1 MSVRRVARTLALALA
16 LSVFAPAI
24 ASAQSSIEQIVPKN
38 LTPQTGSSTTFQVA
52 VSPADNTGWD
62 AGTYTITLIAADPT
76 GSTVAT
82 SAPFTADQPAT
93 PAQTTMLFVDL
104 QLPNGYVGPL
114 VVHAHLDHGKTS
126 EDSLPAGIVVGG
138 SAGSA
143 AANVAVVPAA
153 SPAPGQVPAP
163 GGAPPSPSPSS
174 APAGPLATAAPT
186 RQPAQYSGSLS
197 ANQAYGPA
205 QTESGVLN
213 VSGKF
218 ANNASITAAAGLAN
232 TPGNQ
237 KPLITFQTST
247 LLASVGTISPTFDRD
262 AFAGPTGT
270 GISLKTT
277 WDNSLFALQ
286 GAAISGNHDTV
297 NPYEMEA
304 LSYGFP
310 LWGSPAELTGGYE
323 DIYGPS
329 QPGPFFLRDGTFL
342 GFGDDVHAP
351 HSSFT
356 YGVHYGFTL
365 YHDDL
370 NDIDRSGDVFDF
382 SLGFKINKA
391 QVSMT
396 YVRGTPYFANA
407 SAPGVTPD
415 RETETAAVTVPL
427 GVLQVTLGA
436 TVYRDDLPG
445 STVLQTTH
453 YATENLGIT
462 DPLKNGDVLSFQA
475 VNGVQHQ
482 TGDPVSPFSGND
494 GTTFAYTTKRGAY
507 ALQYT
512 LADTETR
519 DNAGDL
525 LHVVTN
531 GVTVSRAPFANLT
544 ISGGFNLNEN
554 DANVAA
560 QTMLSNSVTGSVSYT
575 LGGLTLSS
583 QINQSLTHPFVGI
596 AAAPTLT
603 YNYGISV
610 KPRRIPYS
618 ISATVTENIGAMN
631 SSTGALSINRQ
642 F

>member
-1 MSVRRVARTLALALA
+1 MRRLGATLALALA
-16 LSVFAPAI
+16 LTTFYPAL
-24 ASAQSSIEQIVPKN
+24 AVAESSIEQIVPKN
-38 LTPQTGSSTTFQVA
+38 LTPQPGTTTTFQIA
-52 VSPADNTGWD
+52 VSPADNTVWD
-62 AGTYTITLIAADPT
+62 AGSYTITVIAADPT
-76 GSTVAT
+76 GLTVAT
-82 SAPFTADQPAT
+82 SPPFTADQPAT
-93 PAQTTMLFVDL
+93 PSQTTMVFVDL

-114 VVHAHLDHGKTS
+114 VVHAHLNHGKTS

-138 SAGSA
+138 STGAAVVSA
-143 AANVAVVPAA
+143 AVVPAA
-153 SPAPGQVPAP
+153 SPARGQVPPPGGPPATPAP
-163 GGAPPSPSPSS
+163 GASAAPVAPP
-174 APAGPLATAAPT
+174 APAARGP
-186 RQPAQYSGSLS
+186 QYSGSLA
-197 ANQAYGPA
+197 ANQAYGPS

-213 VSGKF
+213 LSGKF
-218 ANNASITAAAGLAN
+218 ANNSSITAAAGLAN
-232 TPGNQ
+232 TPGSQ
-237 KPLITFQTST
+237 KPLITFQTPT
-247 LLASVGTISPTFDRD
+247 LLTSIGTISPTFDRD
-262 AFAGPTGT
+262 AFAGPSGT

-297 NPYEMEA
+297 NPFEMEA

-329 QPGPFFLRDGTFL
+329 QPGPFFLRNGAFA
-342 GFGDDVHAP
+342 GFGEDVHAP
-351 HSSFT
+351 HSSLT

-370 NDIDRSGDVFDF
+370 NDIDRSGSVFDF
-382 SLGFKINKA
+382 SLGFNIKKA

-507 ALQYT
+507 AFQYT

-519 DNAGDL
+519 DNANNL
-525 LHVVTN
+525 LHVITN

-575 LGGLTLSS
+575 IGGLTLSS
-583 QINQSLTHPFVGI
+583 QINQSLTHPYVGI